1 MNQIIRK
8 LPQATLLCFLSW
20 TGATTVLGQA
30 TTTYPQGH
38 LLAGFSKTSGNDLI
52 YDLGLASALT
62 DGKTWNLGTLLT
74 ANFTLSTVNW
84 GVIGDTNSSPRGFW
98 TTTSGGQANNVANN
112 TQWSTLNAAA
122 GALYQYFPAPGG
134 TGESLLL
141 DSSLQYSWN
150 QETING
156 TLTTAY
162 FNAYESPNV
171 VGLTNAYIWHGTV
184 GNTPSLIGKFTLNS
198 SGVIT
203 FNVISSALP
212 PAPRIVSVTRSSGTS
227 TIYFTTTNG
236 SFTYTLYYTNSTGL
250 AKSGTNWPA
259 SLTTVTGNGLTNS
272 LSDVTTST
280 NRLYRIGVH

>member
-8 LPQATLLCFLSW
+8 LPQATLLFFLSW
-20 TGATTVLGQA
+20 TVPTTVLGQ
-30 TTTYPQGH
+30 TTYPQGH
-38 LLAGFSKTSGNDLI
+38 LLIGFTKQSGNDLV
-52 YDLGLASALT
+52 YDLGLASSLT

-74 ANFTLSTVNW
+74 ANFTLSTVSW
-84 GVIGDTNSSPRGFW
+84 GVIGDTNGTSPKSAW
-98 TTTSGGQANNVANN
+98 STTGGSQANTIANV
-112 TQWSTLNAAA
+112 TQWSALNSCANT
-122 GALYQYFPAPGG
+122 LYQFFALPGG
-134 TGESLLL
+134 TGESVQV
-141 DSSLQYSWN
+141 DSSQQYSWN

-156 TLTTAY
+156 ALPSAY
-162 FNAYESPNV
+162 LNAYENPNV
-171 VGLTNAYIWHGTV
+171 VGLTNAYLWYGTV
-184 GNTPSLIGKFTLNS
+184 GNTPSLVGKFALNS
-198 SGVIT
+198 SGIVT
-203 FNVISSALP
+203 FSFISSALP
-212 PAPRIVSVTRSSGTS
+212 PPPRIVKITRSSSTS